1 MALGIKV
8 DHVSEPGKRVATKER
23 RCPGCRSW
31 YALYEHWDCPNCGE
45 PGPVYSPVMY
55 KAKLD
60 GHLFRQA
67 EACERQDKMEKAA
80 FQEMKRT
87 GGYDIGPLRA

>member
-1 MALGIKV
+1 
-8 DHVSEPGKRVATKER
+8 
-23 RCPGCRSW
+23 
-31 YALYEHWDCPNCGE
+31 
-45 PGPVYSPVMY
+45 MY
-55 KAKLD
+55 RAKLD